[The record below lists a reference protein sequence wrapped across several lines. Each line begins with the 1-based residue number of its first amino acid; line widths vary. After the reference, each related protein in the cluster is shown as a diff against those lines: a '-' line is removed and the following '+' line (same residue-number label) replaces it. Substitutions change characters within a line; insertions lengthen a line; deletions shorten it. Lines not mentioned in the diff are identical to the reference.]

1 MRNILRG
8 IAGGV
13 GMMIDPT
20 RRVLVVDDDKDV
32 RDILFSVLQTRGI
45 HADSAANGREALD
58 LVAQHPYVVVVL
70 DLMMP
75 EVDGFGVLDALRTSG
90 AMPVVLVVTA
100 ADHALTDRLDPSLSH
115 GLIRKPFGP

>member
-13 GMMIDPT
+13 GMMMDPT

-45 HADSAANGREALD
+45 HADSATKLVTMLLYTNRRHECARARLRLLRSPTDLDDYAAEVPAEESTLVIFRNGPNA
-58 LVAQHPYVVVVL
+58 
-70 DLMMP
+70 
-75 EVDGFGVLDALRTSG
+75 
-90 AMPVVLVVTA
+90 
-100 ADHALTDRLDPSLSH
+100 
-115 GLIRKPFGP
+115 